1 MPTFEVARS
10 IILASVS
17 SLGAERVELL
27 AALGRIVLRSDVGM
41 LEE

>member
-1 MPTFEVARS
+1 MPTVEVARS

-17 SLGAERVELL
+17 SLGVERVEAVDL
-27 AALGRIVLRSDVGM
+27 LRSDVGM